1 MMASVSESDRYWL
14 SHSEGFRVDAPG
26 GRVGI
31 VEAVLERE
39 PGAVEAL
46 LVRAG
51 VLGRKLLVVPARE
64 VERVAPRRQQVLL
77 GDSPEVGVDRFL
89 GSLRCRGGAH
99 QHDGQP
105 GRLG

>member
-1 MMASVSESDRYWL
+1 MVASVPESDRSWL

-39 PGAVEAL
+39 PGGVEAL

-51 VLGRKLLVVPARE
+51 VLGRKLFVVPARE

-77 GDSPEVGVDRFL
+77 GGSPEVGADRFL
-89 GSLRCRGGAH
+89 GSLRRGGAH
-99 QHDGQP
+99 QRGGPP

>member
-1 MMASVSESDRYWL
+1 MVASESDRYWL
-14 SHSEGFRVDAPG
+14 SHSEGFRVEASG

-39 PGAVEAL
+39 PGVAEAL

-51 VLGRKLLVVPARE
+51 ALGRKLLVVPARE
-64 VERVAPRRQQVLL
+64 VELVAPRRRQVLL
-77 GDSPEVGVDRFL
+77 GESPEVGTGRLL
-89 GSLRCRGGAH
+89 GDLGLRIGGRGSG
-99 QHDGQP
+99 GQP